1 MGRPGRRAVAGL
13 AALLALAA
21 AAAFAPAAPA
31 PPAARSPAP
40 AKAAAAKPA
49 ARAADPADLALYE
62 RLGAQVMSLWD
73 EGRGGFV
80 RRNGTPCEAAIELAL
95 VRGAEGDT
103 LAMSRALATLRW
115 MHALLDTVG
124 GGYFESVRDADRM
137 SVSFEKRTDSNLRR
151 LDLLAR
157 VAGRRGETFE
167 RDGRRVADYAERV
180 LVDPAGGFVT
190 SQVGSRDLEPE
201 SNGAALRGWWRWA
214 VHTSDA
220 RRRDFGF
227 RSLDRLW
234 NECREADLGLVRRDK
249 WGKVRE
255 PSLLPD
261 QAEMGRAY
269 LAGWQAAGRD
279 SDLARARA
287 LGEHVIEHFEDGR
300 AGGFRIEY
308 AAERFGHAKRIG
320 RPYEDNAVAARFLAE
335 LGAATGDTTYTNAAR
350 RAWRAFAKPFEKP
363 RLEAA
368 DWALAVRATWAP
380 AALAR
385 GDWGPK
391 PPAKKAAAPAKA
403 RPAKK
408 PAAKPKRP

>member
-31 PPAARSPAP
+31 KP
-40 AKAAAAKPA
+40 AAKPA

-62 RLGAQVMSLWD
+62 QLGAQVLSLWD
-73 EGRGGFV
+73 GPRGGFV
-80 RRNGTPCEAAIELAL
+80 RKNGTPCEAAVELAL
-95 VRGAEGDT
+95 ARGEEGDT
-103 LAMSRALATLRW
+103 LALARALATLRW

-151 LDLLAR
+151 LGLLAR
-157 VAGRRGETFE
+157 VAGRKGETFE

-201 SNGAALRGWWRWA
+201 SNGAALLGWWRWA

-220 RRRDFGF
+220 RRRDFAF

-234 NECREADLGLVRRDK
+234 NDCRESDLGLVRRDK

-287 LGEHVIEHFEDGR
+287 LGDHVLEHFEDGR

-308 AAERFGHAKRIG
+308 AAERFGHARRIG

-350 RAWRAFAKPFEKP
+350 RGWRAFAKQFDKP

-368 DWALAVRATWAP
+368 DWALAIRATWAP
-380 AALAR
+380 GALAR
-385 GDWGPK
+385 GEWGPK
-391 PPAKKAAAPAKA
+391 APAKKPATPAKA

-408 PAAKPKRP
+408 PVAKPKRP

>member
-1 MGRPGRRAVAGL
+1 MRRPGRTAVAGL
-13 AALLALAA
+13 ATVAALAA
-21 AAAFAPAAPA
+21 AAAIAPAAS
-31 PPAARSPAP
+31 AAKP
-40 AKAAAAKPA
+40 AAKPA

-62 RLGAQVMSLWD
+62 QLGAQVMSLWD
-73 EGRGGFV
+73 EPRGGFV
-80 RRNGTPCEAAIELAL
+80 RKNGTPCEAAVELAL

-115 MHALLDTVG
+115 MHGLLDTVG
-124 GGYFESVRDADRM
+124 GGYFESVRDADHM

-157 VAGRRGETFE
+157 VSGRKGETFA
-167 RDGRRVADYAERV
+167 RDARRVVDYAERV

-214 VHTSDA
+214 VHTSDG

-234 NECREADLGLVRRDK
+234 NECREPDLGLVRRDK

-287 LGEHVIEHFEDGR
+287 LGDHVIEHFEDGR

-335 LGAATGDTTYTNAAR
+335 LGGATGDTTYTNAAR

-380 AALAR
+380 DALAR

-391 PPAKKAAAPAKA
+391 A
-403 RPAKK
+403 PAKK
-408 PAAKPKRP
+408 PAPAKAAPAKKPSAKPKRP